1 MPRRLEKCFVLSAN
15 ISMEYEKA
23 EVNTGF
29 FYANAEQREKMVASE
44 RAIVDDRVKKVT
56 ASVCCVVLYRRQ

>member
-1 MPRRLEKCFVLSAN
+1 
-15 ISMEYEKA
+15 MEYEKA

-44 RAIVDDRVKKVT
+44 RAIVDDRVKKVI
-56 ASVCCVVLYRRQ
+56 ASVCCVVLNRRQ